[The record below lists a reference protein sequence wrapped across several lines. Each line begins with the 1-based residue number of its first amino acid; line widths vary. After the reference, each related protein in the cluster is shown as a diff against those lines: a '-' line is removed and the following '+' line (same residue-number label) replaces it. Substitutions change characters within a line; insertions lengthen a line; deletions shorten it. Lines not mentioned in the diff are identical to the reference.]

1 VVRNRIAAGREII
14 VGSVLI
20 LIRASLIA
28 LASGLVVI
36 RPRLILI
43 ARRLVAITHH
53 LVAITRG
60 AVTHLVNRSSREL
73 GAAGRTPW
81 KPGLLAAGW
90 ALHSHHTHH
99 LPVPRASAR

>member
-1 VVRNRIAAGREII
+1 MIGNRVAAGREII

-28 LASGLVVI
+28 LTRGLVVI
-36 RPRLILI
+36 RPRLILV

-73 GAAGRTPW
+73 GAAGRTPRN
-81 KPGLLAAGW
+81 PGLLAAGW

-99 LPVPRASAR
+99 LPIPRASAR

>member
-1 VVRNRIAAGREII
+1 VVADRVATGREII

-28 LASGLVVI
+28 LTRSLVVI

-60 AVTHLVNRSSREL
+60 EVTHLVNRSGREL
-73 GAAGRTPW
+73 GAAGRTPRN
-81 KPGLLAAGW
+81 PGLLAAGW
-90 ALHSHHTHH
+90 TLHSHH
-99 LPVPRASAR
+99 LPHPRASAR